1 MHGYLKM
8 SHLLPRMHRGYG
20 VDHWMIWKLL
30 DSLSLSD
37 ACTSS
42 GCGIGLQVGLEFQYY
57 VFLLDVYT
65 CMAWILVCWIWGVY
79 RFSLKNLWWCSST
92 IIHYSG
98 FSCLVFYSDFES
110 SRWEVGVDVHG
121 CFLNTM
127 FLHVLHAEIKACS
140 VLWIYW
146 RAIFWTLVP

>member
-1 MHGYLKM
+1 MHGYLKV
-8 SHLLPRMHRGYG
+8 SLWLPGMHRGYG

-65 CMAWILVCWIWGVY
+65 CMAWIHVLRVWGVY
-79 RFSLKNLWWCSST
+79 KFS
-92 IIHYSG
+92 
-98 FSCLVFYSDFES
+98 
-110 SRWEVGVDVHG
+110 
-121 CFLNTM
+121 
-127 FLHVLHAEIKACS
+127 
-140 VLWIYW
+140 
-146 RAIFWTLVP
+146 